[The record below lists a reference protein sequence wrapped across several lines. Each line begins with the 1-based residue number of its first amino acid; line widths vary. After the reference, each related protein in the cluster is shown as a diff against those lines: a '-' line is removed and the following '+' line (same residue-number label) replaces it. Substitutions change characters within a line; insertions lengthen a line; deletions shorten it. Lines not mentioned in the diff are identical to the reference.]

1 MKPRTK
7 MQREV
12 ARLSAH
18 LRPITPAQAEY
29 AQRNCFKYIARRTAK
44 GVITCTHCGA
54 SWQGTSY
61 LSDSVCESHCPKCG
75 VEIDVQT
82 TRRRVYKASAYYAVV
97 TTCKGYQLLR
107 NYQVRAYCRVGSP
120 ARFSIDEVV
129 QRWVDA
135 NGKTAVIAHQ
145 RGMLFGYYD
154 QWVLSSPMEIR
165 HDKAGYNLPIEC
177 VYSHSRIL
185 PKIRRNGFTGDYHNI
200 HPYLLFSAILTDSRM
215 ETLLKAHQI
224 ALLKHFIYRQ
234 KMSDTYWS
242 AIKICI
248 RNGYEVSDG
257 TIWCDYI
264 DLLQHFGADIHNAKY
279 VCPDDLTKAHDALVV
294 RRRREIEREQAEKRR
309 QRALQDEQ
317 EFLALKGKFFGLVF
331 TDGNLSVRVLESVMA
346 HLEEGEAMHHC
357 VYTNRYYSRANSL
370 IFSARID
377 GKRIETVEVA
387 LESMKVVQS
396 RGVCNKNTKYHNRI
410 ISLMERNMSQ
420 IAKRMVA

>member
-1 MKPRTK
+1 M
-7 MQREV
+7 
-12 ARLSAH
+12 
-18 LRPITPAQAEY
+18 
-29 AQRNCFKYIARRTAK
+29 
-44 GVITCTHCGA
+44 
-54 SWQGTSY
+54 
-61 LSDSVCESHCPKCG
+61 
-75 VEIDVQT
+75 
-82 TRRRVYKASAYYAVV
+82 
-97 TTCKGYQLLR
+97 
-107 NYQVRAYCRVGSP
+107 
-120 ARFSIDEVV
+120 
-129 QRWVDA
+129 
-135 NGKTAVIAHQ
+135 
-145 RGMLFGYYD
+145 
-154 QWVLSSPMEIR
+154 
-165 HDKAGYNLPIEC
+165 
-177 VYSHSRIL
+177 
-185 PKIRRNGFTGDYHNI
+185 
-200 HPYLLFSAILTDSRM
+200 LFSAILTDSRM

-224 ALLKHFIYRQ
+224 ALLKHFIYRH
-234 KMSDTYWS
+234 KMSDIYWS
-242 AIKICI
+242 AIKICM
-248 RNGYEVSDG
+248 RNGYEVNDG

-264 DLLQHFGADIHNAKY
+264 DLLQHFGLDIHNAKY
-279 VCPDDLTKAHDALVV
+279 VCPKDLTKAHDMLVA

-410 ISLMERNMSQ
+410 IRLMERNMSK